1 MSKGSY
7 HRHGTYSTRDTDV
20 TPTRSHAAI
29 LHVLLQLLISCAA
42 LCSAHPAYAQERPH
56 IVYILADDLG
66 WNDVGFHRGGL
77 RTPNLDRLAAEGAAL
92 NAFYVQPYS
101 SQTRAA
107 LLTGRYPMRYG
118 LQTLTILPAQ
128 RYGLPAEERTL
139 ADVLKES
146 GYRTAF
152 IGNWLLGHAKPD
164 YWPTRRGFD
173 SFYGSLSGQV
183 EPVLRKTAKADWR
196 RNERPVKEEGYVTEL
211 MAREAAAVIARHDAA
226 APLMVMVAFNTPA
239 QYYGAPKALVDSYD
253 IVDDTRRSY
262 AAAVTA
268 LDTAVGQIVSALEK
282 RQMLANT
289 LIVFHS
295 DNGGAVPMR
304 FATGDYDVQK
314 AAADNGVFRE
324 GQGSLYEGGVRA
336 VALAAWPGQ
345 IAPKSIVTEPLH
357 VTDLFVTLASI
368 AGAKLDP
375 AKKLDGVDVRPA
387 IVRAQR
393 TPRKELLLNVDD
405 FQGAIR
411 VGEWKLIYHSALP
424 SKTELFDIANDP
436 EEADNKAA
444 TYPDRVKE
452 LLGRLNEAAYDM
464 VPSLY
469 LEELSAGGRPMFWR
483 SNAPKR

>member
-1 MSKGSY
+1 V
-7 HRHGTYSTRDTDV
+7 TLNATRT
-20 TPTRSHAAI
+20 
-29 LHVLLQLLISCAA
+29 LLQLLMFFAA
-42 LCSAHPAYAQERPH
+42 LCTAPCTLAQERPN

-66 WNDVGFHRGGL
+66 WNDVGFHRGAL

-92 NAFYVQPYS
+92 NSFYVQPYS

-107 LLTGRYPMRYG
+107 LLTGRYPLRYG
-118 LQTLTILPAQ
+118 LQTLTILPAD
-128 RYGLPAEERTL
+128 RYGLPPEERTL
-139 ADVLKES
+139 AQLLKEN

-152 IGNWLLGHAKPD
+152 IGTWLLGHAKPD

-173 SFYGSLSGQV
+173 RFYGSLSGQV

-196 RNERPVKEEGYVTEL
+196 RDERPLKEDGYITEL
-211 MAREAAAVIARHDAA
+211 MAREAVSVIGRYDAA
-226 APLMVMVAFNTPA
+226 SPLLLMISFNTPA
-239 QYYGAPKALVDSYD
+239 QYYGAPKALLDSYRD
-253 IVDDTRRSY
+253 ITEDTRRSY

-268 LDTAVGQIVSALEK
+268 LDNAVGQILDALEK
-282 RQMLANT
+282 RQMRSNT

-304 FATGDYDVQK
+304 FPTGDNDVQNP
-314 AAADNGVFRE
+314 AADNGVFRE

-336 VALAAWPGQ
+336 AALACWPGK
-345 IAPKSIVTEPLH
+345 IPPKTIITEPLH
-357 VTDLFVTLASI
+357 VTDLYVTLANLT
-368 AGAKLDP
+368 GARLEQP
-375 AKKLDGVDVRPA
+375 KKLDGVDMWPVLT
-387 IVRAQR
+387 RAQR
-393 TPRKELLLNVDD
+393 TTRKEIVLNVDD

-424 SKTELFDIANDP
+424 SKMELFDIANDP

-444 TYPDRVKE
+444 TYPERANE
-452 LLGRLNEAAYDM
+452 LLKRLNEYAYDM